1 MKLSVL
7 RVLFAIVLTCGA
19 SVGFAADSATAKQDL
34 PQTLQSLSKKWG
46 LTVLKRF
53 DTEIPGITGFVV
65 KGRNGRSAVLYSY
78 KDVVLAGSIYNAQGQ
93 NLAKKYAMANM
104 PKPDYAAAVNELKQD
119 AHLITEGKSGK
130 PEIYVFAD
138 PNCIYCHKFWEQTR
152 DWVKADKVQI
162 HWVMVGF
169 LKASS
174 AGKAAAM
181 MAAKDGAKAIAD
193 DEVNFNVQKEEGA
206 IKPLDSVPDALNKAL
221 HDHEEMM
228 ARLQFN
234 GTPSLIFKNTQ
245 GQWEGT
251 GGLPKRA
258 DLAKL
263 MGIQD

>member
-1 MKLSVL
+1 MKQSVFKIL
-7 RVLFAIVLTCGA
+7 LAIVLTCSA
-19 SVGFAADSATAKQDL
+19 SVGFAADSASAKQDL
-34 PQTLQSLSKKWG
+34 PPTLQSLSQKWG
-46 LTVLKRF
+46 LTILKRF
-53 DTEIPGITGFVV
+53 DTDIPGITGFVV

-78 KDVVLAGSIYNAQGQ
+78 KDVVLAGSIYNAQGE
-93 NLAKKYAMANM
+93 NLAKQYAQANM
-104 PKPDYAAAVNELKQD
+104 PKPNYADAVNELKQD
-119 AHLITEGKSGK
+119 PHLITEGKSGK

-174 AGKAAAM
+174 PGKAAAM
-181 MAAKDGAKAIAD
+181 MAAKDPAKAIAD
-193 DEVNFNVQKEEGA
+193 DETGFDTAKEEGA
-206 IKPLDSVPDALNKAL
+206 IDPLSPVPDNLKLAL
-221 HDHEEMM
+221 HNHEAMM

-258 DLAKL
+258 DLAKQL
-263 MGIQD
+263 GIQD